1 MDKELF
7 KETENKVRRYYQ
19 KDKLINYL
27 KNKIKRLDSQIN
39 EIEIQL
45 KKNDVT
51 LEPGIKPINY
61 EERVQTSGDGSSF
74 AERQAMKI
82 TEFRLE
88 RINNKMMEKEK
99 LLEQIDQIEL
109 EYTDLDESIREIK
122 GKYKELLEM
131 AYKKGYGEQK
141 IAQELNWVQ
150 SQINRKKQT
159 LMKIIADWPMWNK
172 VS

>member
-19 KDKLINYL
+19 KDKLINTL
-27 KNKIKRLDSQIN
+27 NKKIERLNEQIDK
-39 EIEIQL
+39 IEMQL
-45 KKNDVT
+45 RSNDIT
-51 LEPGIKPINY
+51 LEPGIKPISY

-74 AERQAMKI
+74 AERQAMEI
-82 TEFRLE
+82 TEIRLK
-88 RINNKMMEKEK
+88 RINNKKIEREK

-109 EYTDLDESIREIK
+109 ECTDLDEAIKEIK

-131 AYKKGYGEQK
+131 AYKKGYKEQK
-141 IAQELNWVQ
+141 IAEVLNWDQ
-150 SQINRKKQT
+150 SQINRKKQL
-159 LMKIIADWPMWNK
+159 LMKIIADWPMWHK

>member
-19 KDKLINYL
+19 KDKLINSL
-27 KNKIKRLDSQIN
+27 KNKIKLLEGQIDN
-39 EIEIQL
+39 IEKDL
-45 KKNDVT
+45 KECNIT
-51 LEPGIKPINY
+51 LEPGIKPISY

-74 AERQAMKI
+74 AEREAMKI
-82 TEFRLE
+82 TEYQIKRLYA
-88 RINNKMMEKEK
+88 KKMEKEK

-109 EYTDLDESIREIK
+109 DSKDSEEAIMQIK

-131 AYKKGYGEQK
+131 AYKKGYKEQK
-141 IAQELNWVQ
+141 IAEVLNWDQ
-150 SQINRKKQT
+150 SQINRKKQL
-159 LMKIIADWPMWNK
+159 LMKIIADWPMWHK